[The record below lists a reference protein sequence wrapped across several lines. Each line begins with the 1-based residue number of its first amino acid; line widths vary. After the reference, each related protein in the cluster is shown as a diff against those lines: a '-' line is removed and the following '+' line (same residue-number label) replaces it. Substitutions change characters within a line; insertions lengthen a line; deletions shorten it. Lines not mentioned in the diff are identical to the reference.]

1 MWCIFKK
8 TIAVLYSSGNA
19 EGMDKKGRWMRKG
32 KYVFR
37 RNLCEEEKEMAKM
50 DSLDTFIGFVHE

>member
-1 MWCIFKK
+1 MF
-8 TIAVLYSSGNA
+8 LG
-19 EGMDKKGRWMRKG
+19 
-32 KYVFR
+32 

>member
-1 MWCIFKK
+1 
-8 TIAVLYSSGNA
+8 
-19 EGMDKKGRWMRKG
+19 MRKG

-50 DSLDTFIGFVHE
+50 DILDTFIGFVHE

>member
-1 MWCIFKK
+1 
-8 TIAVLYSSGNA
+8 
-19 EGMDKKGRWMRKG
+19 MRKG

-50 DSLDTFIGFVHE
+50 DSLDTLLVCA